1 MRLLLIED
9 EIRLAKALQQT
20 FSEHHYIVD
29 LAHDGAVGL
38 DLAQTDTYDIILVD
52 VMLPTMSGYEVVR
65 RLRKT
70 GHATPILML
79 TARDAVDDR
88 VEGLDAGADDYLV
101 KPFATKELLARVR
114 ALSRRSGEMLD
125 VEEVSVGAISID
137 SVSRSVY
144 VSGEPYSL
152 TGKEFQLLELF
163 MRNPNQVLPKELI
176 LDRVWGVEA
185 PMDRNAVEIYVHF
198 LRKKLDRVRTERQI
212 ELAEMPVIETV
223 RGVGYALRGGK

>member
-9 EIRLAKALQQT
+9 EVRLAKALQQT

-29 LAHDGAVGL
+29 LAHDGATGL

-52 VMLPTMSGYEVVR
+52 VMLPNMSGYEVVR
-65 RLRKT
+65 KLRKT

-144 VSGEPYSL
+144 VAGEPYSL

-198 LRKKLDRVRTERQI
+198 LRKKMDKVRIDRKI